1 MKNLLALCTLLPFF
15 AVASPLEESLKP
27 WEPLEITQQTETIRI
42 VLNERRITNNI
53 YEAIV
58 QNGICMPLWLQK
70 DNEYL
75 EAVKEIEIL
84 NQFEKQG
91 FVFEN
96 PMESC
101 QKIGDS
107 TEEAANLILMGGTH
121 IF

>member
-1 MKNLLALCTLLPFF
+1 
-15 AVASPLEESLKP
+15 
-27 WEPLEITQQTETIRI
+27 
-42 VLNERRITNNI
+42 
-53 YEAIV
+53 
-58 QNGICMPLWLQK
+58 MPLWLQK